1 MELSKYM
8 SRRTAD
14 GEAAAAAR
22 IMAGGDVNVQRAARL
37 REAIEVAAES
47 FDDATALEYPELYP
61 GWTAGADYTADCRV
75 RYGGGLYR
83 CLQAHTGQADWAPDA
98 AASLWTAIN
107 ETNEGT
113 LADPI
118 PYEGNMALEQGLYY
132 IQDGVV
138 YLCIADT
145 INPVYHALSALVGLY
160 VEEVV

>member
-22 IMAGGDVNVQRAARL
+22 VMAGGDVSVQRAACL

-47 FDDATALEYPELYP
+47 FDDATALDYPELYP
-61 GWTAGADYTADCRV
+61 AWIAGANYAADCRV
-75 RYGGGLYR
+75 RYGERLYR
-83 CLQAHTGQADWAPDA
+83 CLQDHTSQADWTPDA
-98 AASLWTAIN
+98 AASLWTVIN
-107 ETNEGT
+107 ETHEGT

-118 PYEGNMALEQGLYY
+118 LYEGNMALEQGLYY
-132 IQDGVV
+132 TQGGVV

-145 INPVYHALSALVGLY
+145 INPVYHALSALVGIY
-160 VEEVV
+160 VEEVI